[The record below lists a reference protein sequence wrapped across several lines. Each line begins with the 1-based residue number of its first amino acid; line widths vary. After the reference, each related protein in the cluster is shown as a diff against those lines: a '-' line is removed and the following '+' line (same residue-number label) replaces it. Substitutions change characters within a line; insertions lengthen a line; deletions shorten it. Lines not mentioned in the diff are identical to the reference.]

1 MNPENDTALV
11 KDTISC
17 KIRVSFG
24 NSIWKKIKKNKEV
37 SIVSTMFAIKSPNEL
52 LRILNDAK
60 NSIGKNSKNSET
72 KNINILQN
80 KLWPD
85 QVVMS
90 LSEKLVD
97 SKNKYREK
105 PNIQVPKV
113 KKYRLRVVFNCLK
126 LRLIKFWLFIQTHYK
141 LFFLLKYFVM
151 FEFTDTPNP
160 NAKKIVTQ
168 HDYELSIYLSK
179 ELITDD
185 YLLDLLNHPSV
196 ENIFSGPGFLT
207 VTKNENTSW
216 ENIIQDLDLQTW
228 YYIVMNNFDSDPK
241 PGRLILPLVLI
252 GMIATT
258 YTFINRV
265 VENNDLDIQPEVEVV
280 QEEQA
285 EEGVQE
291 DTTTTSTTT
300 TLPENY
306 ISYLEEIN
314 GERIV
319 AINLGQEVL
328 QANDNWDNKTVT
340 YQEAKQEFDAFITKW
355 GEFVETVSIPGPPSE
370 FANLVTSHQEITT
383 LVNLVYE
390 DTIELKAGLESS
402 DTGERR
408 ATALDS
414 FNTNL
419 DLLTEKIA
427 EVVASASS

>member
-1 MNPENDTALV
+1 
-11 KDTISC
+11 
-17 KIRVSFG
+17 
-24 NSIWKKIKKNKEV
+24 
-37 SIVSTMFAIKSPNEL
+37 
-52 LRILNDAK
+52 
-60 NSIGKNSKNSET
+60 
-72 KNINILQN
+72 
-80 KLWPD
+80 
-85 QVVMS
+85 
-90 LSEKLVD
+90 
-97 SKNKYREK
+97 
-105 PNIQVPKV
+105 
-113 KKYRLRVVFNCLK
+113 
-126 LRLIKFWLFIQTHYK
+126 
-141 LFFLLKYFVM
+141 
-151 FEFTDTPNP
+151 
-160 NAKKIVTQ
+160 
-168 HDYELSIYLSK
+168 
-179 ELITDD
+179 
-185 YLLDLLNHPSV
+185 
-196 ENIFSGPGFLT
+196 
-207 VTKNENTSW
+207 
-216 ENIIQDLDLQTW
+216 
-228 YYIVMNNFDSDPK
+228 MNNFDSDPK

-280 QEEQA
+280 QEEQV

-319 AINLGQEVL
+319 AINLAQEVL

-355 GEFVETVSIPGPPSE
+355 GEFVETVSNPGPPSE